1 MVVTE
6 DTSQLER
13 SALIPVSWKS
23 VFMFVTFDVSKH
35 LITSLFTELS
45 VNLSL
50 ALLSF
55 KTTLS
60 GQGDWEH
67 VIQLAIEHRLPVNIS
82 SMTFPSRFQLQI

>member
-13 SALIPVSWKS
+13 SALIPVSLKS
-23 VFMFVTFDVSKH
+23 PSMFVTFDVSKH
-35 LITSLFTELS
+35 LITSLFTEFS

-67 VIQLAIEHRLPVNIS
+67 VIQLNTEHKLPVNIS
-82 SMTFPSRFQLQI
+82 